1 MTDVAVQIVFAAEA
15 RDLATLATRSAE
27 IWAGLA
33 LDQVAL
39 SALRRDGLDPAAFR
53 LSRPH
58 PFAFACVDTDKIGVT
73 AHAPDREAAE
83 ALLDLFRVAFLRRL
97 LA

>member
-1 MTDVAVQIVFAAEA
+1 MTEEPVQIVFAAEA
-15 RDLATLATRSAE
+15 RDLAALAARSSE

-33 LDQVAL
+33 IDQEAL

-53 LSRPH
+53 LSGPH
-58 PFAFACVDTDKIGVT
+58 PFAFAFVDTDKIGVT